1 MRVGLISDTHIPET
15 RPGLPKEIFD
25 VFHDVD
31 LVLHGGDMY
40 VIDVLDWLEQGL
52 SVPIVA
58 VRGNGD
64 GRSDHP
70 PFPANDPRVKGVQTL
85 DLEGVRVGMVHAI
98 PFPHEVRTEHFDRVV
113 KETFGEQA
121 IDVVVCGDTHI
132 PRVDLYQEM
141 LLVNSGSPTIHDL
154 RKRLGTVAIL
164 TIECGKASAT
174 MIELSGV

>member
-15 RPGLPKEIFD
+15 RPGLPEEIFH
-25 VFHDVD
+25 VFRDVD

-70 PFPANDPRVKGVQTL
+70 PFPTDDPRVKDVQTL

-98 PFPHEVRTEHFDRVV
+98 PFPHEVRPEHFDRVV
-113 KETFGEQA
+113 KETFGEPA
-121 IDVVVCGDTHI
+121 MDVLVCGDTHL
-132 PRVDLYQEM
+132 PRVDRHGEM

-164 TIECGKASAT
+164 TIEAGKASAT
-174 MIELSGV
+174 MVELSDV